1 MKKNIE
7 LTRDIETLFGTRDEN
22 LHVLED
28 GLNINIDL
36 RSDRIELE
44 GAPRDVARAEQLF
57 ADYEHLRKTGHQFVN
72 GDLSSMLRVVVGDP
86 NATLRGLAEAGRQR
100 SFGRRTVQ
108 PKSPNQRRYL
118 EAIEKH
124 DMVFGVG
131 PAGTG
136 KTYLA
141 VAMAISA
148 LLNKQ
153 VNRIILARPA
163 VEAGE
168 RLGFLP
174 GTLQEKIDPYLRPL
188 YDALFDMLEP
198 ERVER
203 YLEKNV
209 IEIAPIAFMRGRTLN
224 DSFVI
229 LDEAQNT
236 TSEQMKMFVTRLG
249 FNSKAVITGDITQID
264 LPTARRSGLIEA
276 VDILEGVNG
285 LAFVHFD
292 ESDVVRHHL
301 VQRIIRAYD
310 CWNRRLDRR
319 SQHHCQHRPK
329 SPTCAIKWNVWRA
342 HSCPRKVEANSKRP
356 RTRAAAPHRREPSR
370 YPPFRFGS
378 SDSYQGIAFAMPQ
391 VHQAEAPLGAGRLD
405 VEPNLVI
412 FQKRVADLTNLA
424 LDRFLA
430 RARRAAGLKGT
441 VNVLITSSAEMKS
454 LNRRFRGKDKPTD
467 VLSFP
472 TDPDVQK
479 QLAGEIAISAE
490 IATKNARSL
499 GHSPAEEVK
508 ILVLHGVLHLRG
520 YDHECDNGQMARR
533 EKQLRAKLHLPLG
546 LIERATIA
554 GTAVERAAS
563 RKRRNQPQ

>member
-1 MKKNIE
+1 MKKSIA
-7 LTRDIETLFGTRDEN
+7 LTPDIETLFGTRDEN

-57 ADYEHLRKTGHQFVN
+57 ADYEHLRKSGHQFVN
-72 GDLSSMLRVVVGDP
+72 GDLSSMLRVVVSDP

-118 EAIEKH
+118 EAIEQH
-124 DMVFGVG
+124 DMVFAVG

-188 YDALFDMLEP
+188 YDALFDMLDP

-203 YLEKNV
+203 YLEKNI

-264 LPTARRSGLIEA
+264 LPNSNRSGMLEA
-276 VDILEGVNG
+276 IDILKNVEGIR
-285 LAFVHFD
+285 FCYFD
-292 ESDVVRHHL
+292 EGDVVRHHL

-310 CWNRRLDRR
+310 DYKGRNEQL
-319 SQHHCQHRPK
+319 SL
-329 SPTCAIKWNVWRA
+329 TL
-342 HSCPRKVEANSKRP
+342 EAKNGNGYAVP
-356 RTRAAAPHRREPSR
+356 RTSNGQAYSPSIGR
-370 YPPFRFGS
+370 
-378 SDSYQGIAFAMPQ
+378 
-391 VHQAEAPLGAGRLD
+391 EAPL
-405 VEPNLVI
+405 
-412 FQKRVADLTNLA
+412 
-424 LDRFLA
+424 
-430 RARRAAGLKGT
+430 
-441 VNVLITSSAEMKS
+441 AEV
-454 LNRRFRGKDKPTD
+454 P
-467 VLSFP
+467 
-472 TDPDVQK
+472 
-479 QLAGEIAISAE
+479 
-490 IATKNARSL
+490 
-499 GHSPAEEVK
+499 PAEPTPPMQNRVSE
-508 ILVLHGVLHLRG
+508 
-520 YDHECDNGQMARR
+520 
-533 EKQLRAKLHLPLG
+533 
-546 LIERATIA
+546 
-554 GTAVERAAS
+554 
-563 RKRRNQPQ
+563 